1 MSMFRQR
8 PSDEFLED
16 ELLPTIA
23 LVYVPHESVP
33 NFYQRCYEY
42 VEPWQWSSEAER
54 IETGIWV
61 FAPSIEALEPPGVLR

>member
-1 MSMFRQR
+1 MAMSKPR
-8 PSDEFLED
+8 PSDEFLEN

-33 NFYQRCYEY
+33 NLYQRCYEY

-54 IETGIWV
+54 IETGDWV
-61 FAPSIEALEPPGVLR
+61 FAPGIDALEPPGVLR

>member
-1 MSMFRQR
+1 MFLSKPR

-42 VEPWQWSSEAER
+42 VEPWQWSLEAER
-54 IETGIWV
+54 VETGVWV
-61 FAPSIEALEPPGVLR
+61 FAPGIDALEPPGVLR